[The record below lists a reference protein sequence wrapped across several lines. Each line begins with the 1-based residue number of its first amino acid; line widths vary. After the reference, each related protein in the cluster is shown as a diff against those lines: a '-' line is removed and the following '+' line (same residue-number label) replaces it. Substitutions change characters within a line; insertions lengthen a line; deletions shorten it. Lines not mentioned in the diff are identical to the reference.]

1 MIDRQIAPHVKEV
14 FRQYPVVTLTGPRQS
29 GKTTLCRSAFPDL
42 PYVNLE
48 APDERESASQDP
60 RGFLSRYPS
69 GAILDEIQ
77 RVPALTSYIQVRVD
91 EVKRN
96 SLFMLT
102 GSQQFAVSQ
111 TISQSLAGR
120 TAMVRLL
127 PFSLTEAMQLSP
139 PYDLDTLLYTGFYP
153 RLYDQR
159 INPTQG
165 LADYFETYVE
175 RDLRQLSQLR
185 NLSTFQRFVRVCAGR
200 VGQLLNTQ
208 SLGADV
214 GVSHTTVR
222 QWLSLLEASYVIFLL
237 YPYHANVAKRLIKSP
252 KLYFY
257 DVGLA
262 AYLLGIENARQV
274 TTHPLRGS
282 LFENCVV
289 MEALK
294 HRYNSGRS
302 SNLYFYRDSTG
313 QEVDLIYMIAQ
324 HPVPIETKAGQ
335 TVVRDFFKGL
345 AHFERVVGDLPH
357 GGLLVHGADKEFTQ
371 GNVRVTGLRGFSR
384 LLAELDQVTRPSQTS
399 PSTARSRSR

>member
-1 MIDRQIAPHVKEV
+1 MVEREIAPHIKQV
-14 FRQYPVVTLTGPRQS
+14 FQQYPVVTLSGPRQS
-29 GKTTLCRSAFPDL
+29 GKTTLCRSTFPDL

-60 RGFLSRYPS
+60 RGFLSRYPD

-77 RVPALTSYIQVRVD
+77 RVPPLTSYIQVRVD
-91 EVKRN
+91 EVQRN
-96 SLFMLT
+96 GLFVLT

-111 TISQSLAGR
+111 TINQSLAGR
-120 TAMVRLL
+120 TAVVRLL
-127 PFSLTEAMQLSP
+127 PFSLAEALQLSP
-139 PYDLDTLLYTGFYP
+139 SYDLDTLLYTGFYP
-153 RLYDQR
+153 RLYDQH

-175 RDLRQLSQLR
+175 RDLRQLSELR

-237 YPYHANVAKRLIKSP
+237 YPYHANVGKRLIKSP

-262 AYLLGIENARQV
+262 AYLLGIENAKQV
-274 TTHPLRGS
+274 ATHPLRGS

-294 HRYNSGRS
+294 YRYNRGRA

-324 HPVPIETKAGQ
+324 HPVPIEIKAGQ
-335 TVVRDFFKGL
+335 TVVQDFFKGL
-345 AHFERVVGDLPH
+345 AHFEEVVGDLPY
-357 GGLLVHGADKEFTQ
+357 GGLLVHGADREFTQ
-371 GNVRVTGLRGFSR
+371 GNVRVTGLRGLSR
-384 LLAELDQVTRPSQTS
+384 LLTELDQVTRPDQTD

>member
-1 MIDRQIAPHVKEV
+1 M
-14 FRQYPVVTLTGPRQS
+14 
-29 GKTTLCRSAFPDL
+29 

-60 RGFLSRYPS
+60 RGFLSRYPN

-77 RVPALTSYIQVRVD
+77 RVPSLASYIQVRVD

-96 SLFMLT
+96 GLFVLT

-111 TISQSLAGR
+111 TVNQSLAGR
-120 TAMVRLL
+120 TAVVRLL
-127 PFSLTEAMQLSP
+127 PFSLAEAMQLSP
-139 PYDLDTLLYTGFYP
+139 SLDIDTLLYTGFYP

-175 RDLRQLSQLR
+175 RDLRQLSELR

-222 QWLSLLEASYVIFLL
+222 QWLSLLEASYVVFLL
-237 YPYHANVAKRLIKSP
+237 YPYHGDVAKRLIKSP

-262 AYLLGIENARQV
+262 AYLLGIEDPQQV
-274 TTHPLRGS
+274 TTHPLRGN

-289 MEALK
+289 METLK
-294 HRYNSGRS
+294 HRYNRGRA

-313 QEVDLIYMIAQ
+313 HEVDLLYMIAQ
-324 HPVPIETKAGQ
+324 HPVPVEIKAGQ
-335 TVVRDFFKGL
+335 TVVPDFFKGL
-345 AHFERVVGDLPH
+345 THFEEVLGGLPY
-357 GGLLVHGADKEFTQ
+357 GGLLVHGADREFTQ
-371 GNVRVTGLRGFSR
+371 GNVRVTGLRGLSR
-384 LLAELDQVTRPSQTS
+384 LLAELDDAAAV
-399 PSTARSRSR
+399 

>member
-1 MIDRQIAPHVKEV
+1 MIEREIAHHIRQV
-14 FRQYPVVTLTGPRQS
+14 FKQYPVVTLTGPRQS
-29 GKTTLCRSAFPDL
+29 GKTTLCKSTFSDL

-60 RGFLSRYPS
+60 RGFLSRYPN

-77 RVPALTSYIQVRVD
+77 RVPSLTSYLQVRVD
-91 EVKRN
+91 EVQRN
-96 SLFMLT
+96 GLFVLT

-111 TISQSLAGR
+111 TINQSLAGR
-120 TAMVRLL
+120 TAVVRLL
-127 PFSLTEAMQLSP
+127 PFSLAEAMQLSP
-139 PYDLDTLLYTGFYP
+139 SYDLDTLLYTGFYP

-175 RDLRQLSQLR
+175 RDLRQLSELR

-222 QWLSLLEASYVIFLL
+222 QWLSLLEASYVVFLL
-237 YPYHANVAKRLIKSP
+237 YPYHGNVAKRLIKSP

-262 AYLLGIENARQV
+262 AYLLGIENAQQV
-274 TTHPLRGS
+274 ATHPLRGN
-282 LFENCVV
+282 LFEDCVV
-289 MEALK
+289 METLK
-294 HRYNSGRS
+294 YRYNRGKA

-313 QEVDLIYMIAQ
+313 HEVDLIYMIAQ
-324 HPVPIETKAGQ
+324 HPVPIEIKAGQ
-335 TVVRDFFKGL
+335 TVVQDFFQGL
-345 AHFERVVGDLPH
+345 THFEEVVGDLPY
-357 GGLLVHGADKEFTQ
+357 GGLLVHGADREFTQ
-371 GNVRVTGLRGFSR
+371 GKVRVTGLRGLSR
-384 LLAELDQVTRPSQTS
+384 LLAKLDQVTGPDQTD